1 MKYLLILL
9 LGLILGAGAAVYF
22 LGIPRAKSRP
32 GVAVTAPDP
41 SGDPPGTVVI
51 SLTNEFV
58 DGLLGTI
65 FKDLGA
71 PSFHLAQSDQ
81 DGSQGRELGISQAV
95 YQQGCTNTITLAP
108 DGSNVKTEVQFTN
121 GKVQAPLAFS
131 GSYNLL
137 GNCMQFKGWAQTSI
151 GLRFDQ
157 ANQTVYGQVDV
168 EGVNLEGV
176 NPVANNFVTVFVRN
190 AIDQRV
196 NPLELIR
203 AQQLQLMIPVKASNG
218 AVQARVKDVR
228 AEMVDGAL
236 RMHISYEFTGAKG
249 GQPQS

>member
-1 MKYLLILL
+1 MKYLIILL
-9 LGLILGAGAAVYF
+9 LGLVLGAGAAVFF

-41 SGDPPGTVVI
+41 GGDPAGTVVI
-51 SLTNEFV
+51 SLTDGFV

-71 PSFHLAQSDQ
+71 PQFHLAGNNS
-81 DGSQGRELGISQAV
+81 GPRESLIEQIGF
-95 YQQGCTNTITLAP
+95 QQGCTNTITLAP
-108 DGSNVKTEVQFTN
+108 EGSNVKTEVQFTN
-121 GKVQAPLAFS
+121 GKITAPLAFS

-157 ANQTVYGQVDV
+157 ASQTVFGQVEV

-218 AVQARVKDVR
+218 AVKAHVKDVR
-228 AEMVDGAL
+228 AEMLDGSL
-236 RMHISYEFTGAKG
+236 KMHISYEFSAARE
-249 GQPQS
+249 GQPQG

>member
-1 MKYLLILL
+1 MKYLIVLL
-9 LGLILGAGAAVYF
+9 LGLILGAGVAVFF

-41 SGDPPGTVVI
+41 GGDPPGTVVV
-51 SLTNEFV
+51 SLTSGFV

-65 FKDLGA
+65 FKDLGN
-71 PSFHLAQSDQ
+71 PSFHLARNEPASSTAIM
-81 DGSQGRELGISQAV
+81 GEAAF
-95 YQQGCTNTITLAP
+95 QQGCTNTITLAQA
-108 DGSNVKTEVQFTN
+108 GSNVKTEVQFTN

-151 GLRFDQ
+151 ALRFDQ
-157 ANQTVYGQVDV
+157 ASQTVYGQVDV

-176 NPVANNFVTVFVRN
+176 NPIANNFVTVFVRN

-218 AVQARVKDVR
+218 AVQAHVKDVR
-228 AEMVDGAL
+228 AEMLDGSL

-249 GQPQS
+249 GQPQG

>member
-1 MKYLLILL
+1 MKYLLILV
-9 LGLILGAGAAVYF
+9 LGLILGAGLAIF
-22 LGIPRAKSRP
+22 LLGIPRAKSQP

-41 SGDPPGTVVI
+41 GGDPPGTVVVT
-51 SLTNEFV
+51 LTSGFV

-71 PSFHLAQSDQ
+71 PSFQLAQAPITGDATINKAAFQS
-81 DGSQGRELGISQAV
+81 
-95 YQQGCTNTITLAP
+95 GCTNTITLAP
-108 DGSNVKTEVQFTN
+108 TGSNVKTEVQFTN
-121 GKVQAPLAFS
+121 GKVLAPMAFS

-137 GNCMQFKGWAQTSI
+137 GNCMQFKGWAQTSV

-157 ANQTVYGQVDV
+157 ATQTVYGQVDV

-218 AVQARVKDVR
+218 AVQAQVKDVR
-228 AEMVDGAL
+228 AEMLDGTL
-236 RMHISYEFTGAKG
+236 KMHISYEFTGAKG
-249 GQPQS
+249 GQPQG

>member
-1 MKYLLILL
+1 MKYLIILL
-9 LGLILGAGAAVYF
+9 LGVLVGAGAAVF
-22 LGIPRAKSRP
+22 LLGIPRAKSRP

-41 SGDPPGTVVI
+41 AGDPAGTVVV
-51 SLTNEFV
+51 SLTSGFI

-71 PSFHLAQSDQ
+71 PSFHLAGNHQNAT
-81 DGSQGRELGISQAV
+81 GSPIEQIAF
-95 YQQGCTNTITLAP
+95 QGCTNTITLAP
-108 DGSNVKTEVQFTN
+108 AGSDVKTEVQFTN
-121 GKVQAPLAFS
+121 GKILAPLVFS
-131 GSYNLL
+131 GSYNVL

-151 GLRFDQ
+151 ALRFDQ
-157 ANQTVYGQVDV
+157 ASQTVFGQVDV

-176 NPVANNFVTVFVRN
+176 NPLANNFVTVFVRN

-218 AVQARVKDVR
+218 AVKAQVKDVR
-228 AEMVDGAL
+228 AEMLDGSL
-236 RMHISYEFTGAKG
+236 KMHISYEFTGAKG
-249 GQPQS
+249 GVPQG

>member
-9 LGLILGAGAAVYF
+9 LGLLLGAGIAVYV
-22 LGIPRAKSRP
+22 LGIPRATSRP

-41 SGDPPGTVVI
+41 AGDPAGTVVV
-51 SLTNEFV
+51 SLTSGFV

-71 PSFHLAQSDQ
+71 PSFHLAQES
-81 DGSQGRELGISQAV
+81 SQTDAVSMTQAAF
-95 YQQGCTNTITLAP
+95 QGACTNTITLAP
-108 DGSNVKTEVQFTN
+108 AGSNVKTEVQFTN

-157 ANQTVYGQVDV
+157 ASQTVYGQVNV

-203 AQQLQLMIPVKASNG
+203 GQQLQLMIPVKASNG
-218 AVQARVKDVR
+218 AVQAHVKDVR
-228 AEMVDGAL
+228 AEMLDGAL
-236 RMHISYEFTGAKG
+236 RMHISYEFKGAKG
-249 GQPQS
+249 DQPQG

>member
-9 LGLILGAGAAVYF
+9 LGLLLGAGIAVYF

-41 SGDPPGTVVI
+41 AGDPPGTVVV
-51 SLTNEFV
+51 SLTSGFV

-71 PSFHLAQSDQ
+71 PSFHLAQRGLQ
-81 DGSQGRELGISQAV
+81 TDGVTMTQAAF
-95 YQQGCTNTITLAP
+95 QAGCTNTITLAP
-108 DGSNVKTEVQFTN
+108 DGSNVKTEVQFIN

-137 GNCMQFKGWAQTSI
+137 GNCLQFKGWAQTSI

-157 ANQTVYGQVDV
+157 ASQTVYGQVDV

-203 AQQLQLMIPVKASNG
+203 GQQLQLMIPVKASNG

-236 RMHISYEFTGAKG
+236 RMHISYEFSGAKG
-249 GQPQS
+249 AAPQS

>member
-9 LGLILGAGAAVYF
+9 LGLLLGAGVAVYV
-22 LGIPRAKSRP
+22 LGIPRAQSRP

-41 SGDPPGTVVI
+41 AGDPAGTVVV
-51 SLTNEFV
+51 SLTSGFV

-71 PSFHLAQSDQ
+71 PSFHLAQNS
-81 DGSQGRELGISQAV
+81 SQPDAV
-95 YQQGCTNTITLAP
+95 AMTQTAFQGGCTNTITLAP
-108 DGSNVKTEVQFTN
+108 TGSNVKTEVQFIN

-137 GNCMQFKGWAQTSI
+137 GNCMQFQGWAQTSI

-157 ANQTVYGQVDV
+157 ASQTVYGQVNV

-218 AVQARVKDVR
+218 AVQAHVKDVR
-228 AEMVDGAL
+228 AEMLDGTL
-236 RMHISYEFTGAKG
+236 RMHISYEFSGAKG
-249 GQPQS
+249 DQPQG

>member
-1 MKYLLILL
+1 MKYLIILL
-9 LGLILGAGAAVYF
+9 LGLILGAGAAVFF

-41 SGDPPGTVVI
+41 GGNPAGTVVI
-51 SLTNEFV
+51 SLTDAFV
-58 DGLLGTI
+58 DSLLGTI

-71 PSFHLAQSDQ
+71 PQFHLA
-81 DGSQGRELGISQAV
+81 GSNSSPRGSSVEQIGF
-95 YQQGCTNTITLAP
+95 QQGCTNTITLAP
-108 DGSNVKTEVQFTN
+108 EGSNVKTEVQFTN
-121 GKVQAPLAFS
+121 GKIAAPLAFS

-151 GLRFDQ
+151 ALRFDQ
-157 ANQTVYGQVDV
+157 ASQTVFGQVNV

-203 AQQLQLMIPVKASNG
+203 AQQLQLMIPVNASNG
-218 AVQARVKDVR
+218 AVKAQVKDVR
-228 AEMVDGAL
+228 AEMLDGSL
-236 RMHISYEFTGAKG
+236 KMHISYEFAGTKG
-249 GQPQS
+249 GPPQG

>member
-1 MKYLLILL
+1 MKYLIILL
-9 LGLILGAGAAVYF
+9 LGVLVGAGAAVF
-22 LGIPRAKSRP
+22 LLGIPRAKSRP

-41 SGDPPGTVVI
+41 GGDPAGTVVV
-51 SLTNEFV
+51 SLNSGFV

-71 PSFHLAQSDQ
+71 PSFHLAGNNQNAT
-81 DGSQGRELGISQAV
+81 GSPLEQVAF
-95 YQQGCTNTITLAP
+95 QQGCTNTITLAP
-108 DGSNVKTEVQFTN
+108 AGNDVKTEVQFTN
-121 GKVQAPLAFS
+121 GKILAPLVFS
-131 GSYNLL
+131 GSYNVL

-151 GLRFDQ
+151 ALRFDQ
-157 ANQTVYGQVDV
+157 ASQTVFGQVDV

-176 NPVANNFVTVFVRN
+176 NPLANNFVTVFVRN

-218 AVQARVKDVR
+218 AVKAQVKDVR
-228 AEMVDGAL
+228 AEMLDGSL
-236 RMHISYEFTGAKG
+236 KMHISYEFIGARE
-249 GQPQS
+249 GQPAG

>member
-1 MKYLLILL
+1 MKYLIVLL

-41 SGDPPGTVVI
+41 GGDPAGTVVV
-51 SLTNEFV
+51 SLTSGFV

-65 FKDLGA
+65 FKDLGN
-71 PSFHLAQSDQ
+71 PSFHLAA
-81 DGSQGRELGISQAV
+81 SQPAPGAAIVSEAAF
-95 YQQGCTNTITLAP
+95 QQGCTNTITLAP
-108 DGSNVKTEVQFTN
+108 AGSNVKTEVQFTN

-151 GLRFDQ
+151 ALRFDQ
-157 ANQTVYGQVDV
+157 ASQTVYGQVDV

-176 NPVANNFVTVFVRN
+176 NPIANNFVTVFVRN

-203 AQQLQLMIPVKASNG
+203 GQQLQLLIPVKASNG
-218 AVQARVKDVR
+218 AVQAHVKDVR
-228 AEMVDGAL
+228 AEMLDGSL
-236 RMHISYEFTGAKG
+236 RMHISYEFTGEKG
-249 GQPQS
+249 SQPQG

>member
-1 MKYLLILL
+1 MKYLLMLL
-9 LGLILGAGAAVYF
+9 LGLLLGAGVAIYV

-41 SGDPPGTVVI
+41 AGDPAGTVVI
-51 SLTNEFV
+51 SLTSGFV

-71 PSFHLAQSDQ
+71 PSFQLAQAEPES
-81 DGSQGRELGISQAV
+81 SATINQAAF
-95 YQQGCTNTITLAP
+95 QEGCTNTITLAP
-108 DGSNVKTEVQFTN
+108 TGSNVKTEVQFTN

-157 ANQTVYGQVDV
+157 ASQTVYGQVDV

-218 AVQARVKDVR
+218 AVQAHVKDVR
-228 AEMVDGAL
+228 AEMLDGAL
-236 RMHISYEFTGAKG
+236 KMHISYEFTGAKG
-249 GQPQS
+249 AQPQG

>member
-1 MKYLLILL
+1 MKYLIILL
-9 LGLILGAGAAVYF
+9 LGLILGAGAAVFF

-41 SGDPPGTVVI
+41 GGDPAGTVVV
-51 SLTNEFV
+51 SLTDGFV

-71 PSFHLAQSDQ
+71 PQFHLAGNNSDPR
-81 DGSQGRELGISQAV
+81 GSSVEQIEF
-95 YQQGCTNTITLAP
+95 QQGCTNTITLAP
-108 DGSNVKTEVQFTN
+108 EGSNVKTEVQFTN
-121 GKVQAPLAFS
+121 GKIAAPLAFS

-151 GLRFDQ
+151 ALRFDQ
-157 ANQTVYGQVDV
+157 ASQTVFGQVEV

-176 NPVANNFVTVFVRN
+176 NPLANNFVTVFVRN

-196 NPLELIR
+196 NPLELIG

-218 AVQARVKDVR
+218 AVKAQVKDVR
-228 AEMVDGAL
+228 AEMLDGSL
-236 RMHISYEFTGAKG
+236 KMHISYEFAGTKGAL
-249 GQPQS
+249 PQG